1 MNKIGTV
8 IGFTFRNK
16 VKTKAFIITTLV
28 LAIIMSIAINIPYF
42 IQLFSGEDLKD
53 GASGESTKIGL
64 IYGQQA
70 ELAEQLDSY
79 WKAQNNEDLTLVK
92 YDTADIQV
100 LQNDIEEGIIEG
112 YLQFTEDTNV
122 IFPAVIYASEEGEQL
137 NPIAQA
143 ELTGALQ
150 TVKTQSIVKDS
161 LTPEQIAELG
171 TPVQFNTESV
181 SLASGIDNKTATEEN
196 EAQEILNFGVVYV
209 LIILFF
215 FTTMTTGNMIASEV
229 TTEKSSRIMEILI
242 TSVSPL
248 TQMFG
253 KIIGMFLVGLTQIA
267 TFILV
272 LVANL
277 LMPQN
282 KQLLADFD
290 LNLSQVSLDVLI
302 YGFIFYV
309 LGYFLYAV
317 LFAAVGSIV
326 SRTEDLGQAVMPI
339 TMLSLA
345 AFYIGTF
352 SISVPNSVL
361 MKVSSFIPFF
371 SPTTMIVRI
380 GIGEVAVWEIW
391 ASILALV
398 VFIIFF
404 GWLSAKIYRTGVLM
418 YGKRPTMKEIRKAM
432 KAYKI

>member
-1 MNKIGTV
+1 MSNIWTV

-16 VKTKAFIITTLV
+16 VKTKAFVITTVV
-28 LAIIMSIAINIPYF
+28 LALIMSIAINIPYF
-42 IQLFSGEDLKD
+42 IQLFSGEDLK
-53 GASGESTKIGL
+53 GSSETTRVGL
-64 IYGQQA
+64 VYGQQVENAA
-70 ELAEQLDSY
+70 ELENY
-79 WKAQNNEDLTLVK
+79 WKKQNNDTFTFVK
-92 YDTADIQV
+92 YDTADTQA
-100 LQNDIEEGIIEG
+100 LQKDMEEGIIEG
-112 YLQFTEDTNV
+112 YLQFSDDNTAN
-122 IFPAVIYASEEGEQL
+122 FPSVIYSSADDDDL
-137 NPIAQA
+137 NPVAQS
-143 ELTGALQ
+143 ELVGALQ
-150 TVKTQSIVKDS
+150 AVKTKSIVKDS
-161 LTPEQIAELG
+161 LTDEQVAELSV
-171 TPVQFNTESV
+171 PVEFNTQSINLESGGTGNP
-181 SLASGIDNKTATEEN
+181 APEEGPDKM
-196 EAQEILNFGVVYV
+196 LNFGVVYI

-215 FTTMTTGNMIASEV
+215 FTSMTTGNMIAAEV

-253 KIIGMFLVGLTQIA
+253 KIIGMFLVGLSQIGIFA
-267 TFILV
+267 VV
-272 LVANL
+272 LIANV

-282 KQLLADFD
+282 KQLMADFD
-290 LNLSQVSLDVLI
+290 LNLSQISLDVLI

-352 SISVPNSVL
+352 SISVPNSIL

-380 GIGEVAVWEIW
+380 GIGEVAAWEIW
-391 ASILALV
+391 LSLLALIISIL
-398 VFIIFF
+398 FF

>member
-1 MNKIGTV
+1 MNNLGTV

-28 LAIIMSIAINIPYF
+28 LAIIISIAINIPYF
-42 IQLFSGEDLKD
+42 IQLFTGEDLK
-53 GASGESTKIGL
+53 GETTKIGL
-64 IYGQQA
+64 VYGQQA

-79 WKAQNNEDLTLVK
+79 WKAQNNENLTFVK
-92 YDTADIQV
+92 YDTADTEA
-100 LQNDIEEGIIEG
+100 LQKDIEEGTIEG
-112 YLQFTEDTNV
+112 YIQFTEKDTA
-122 IFPAVIYASEEGEQL
+122 IFPSVTYSSEEGESL
-137 NPIAQA
+137 DPVTQA
-143 ELTGALQ
+143 DLSGALQ
-150 TVKTQSIVKDS
+150 AVKTQSIVKDS
-161 LTPEQIAELG
+161 LTAEQVAELG
-171 TPVQFNTESV
+171 TPVQITTQSANPESTDPDKV
-181 SLASGIDNKTATEEN
+181 APEDGADK
-196 EAQEILNFGVVYV
+196 ILNYGVVYV

-215 FTTMTTGNMIASEV
+215 FTSMTTGNMIAAEV

-253 KIIGMFLVGLTQIA
+253 KILGMFFVGLTQIGI
-267 TFILV
+267 FGLV
-272 LVANL
+272 IVANVY
-277 LMPQN
+277 MPQN

-290 LNLSQVSLDVLI
+290 LNLSQISLDVLI
-302 YGFIFYV
+302 YGFLFYV

-326 SRTEDLGQAVMPI
+326 SRTEDLGQAVMPV

-345 AFYIGTF
+345 AFYIGSF
-352 SISVPNSVL
+352 SMGVPNSIL

-380 GIGEVAVWEIW
+380 GIGEVEAWEIW
-391 ASILALV
+391 VSLLALV
-398 VFIIFF
+398 VSILFF

>member
-1 MNKIGTV
+1 MNNLGTV
-8 IGFTFRNK
+8 IGFTFKNK

-42 IQLFSGEDLKD
+42 IQLFTGEDLK
-53 GASGESTKIGL
+53 GETTKIGL
-64 IYGQQA
+64 VYGQQA

-79 WKAQNNEDLTLVK
+79 WKAQNNEDFTFVK
-92 YDTADIQV
+92 YDTADTEA
-100 LQNDIEEGIIEG
+100 LQKDIEEGTIEG
-112 YLQFTEDTNV
+112 YLQFTEDGTA
-122 IFPAVIYASEEGEQL
+122 IFPSVTYSSEEGESL
-137 NPIAQA
+137 DPVTQA
-143 ELTGALQ
+143 DLSGALQ
-150 TVKTQSIVKDS
+150 AVKTQSIVKDS
-161 LTPEQIAELG
+161 LTAEQVAELG
-171 TPVQFNTESV
+171 TPVQITTQSANPESTDPDKV
-181 SLASGIDNKTATEEN
+181 APEDGADK
-196 EAQEILNFGVVYV
+196 ILNYGVVYV

-215 FTTMTTGNMIASEV
+215 FTSMTTGNMIAAEV

-253 KIIGMFLVGLTQIA
+253 KILGMFFVGLTQIGI
-267 TFILV
+267 FGLV
-272 LVANL
+272 IVANVY
-277 LMPQN
+277 MPQN

-290 LNLSQVSLDVLI
+290 LNLSQISLDVLI
-302 YGFIFYV
+302 YGFLFYV

-326 SRTEDLGQAVMPI
+326 SRTEDLGQAVMPV

-345 AFYIGTF
+345 AFYIGSF
-352 SISVPNSVL
+352 SMGVPDSML

-380 GIGEVAVWEIW
+380 GIGEVAAWEIW
-391 ASILALV
+391 LSLLALV
-398 VFIIFF
+398 VSILFF

-418 YGKRPTMKEIRKAM
+418 YGKRPTMKEIRRAM

>member
-1 MNKIGTV
+1 MNNIGTV

-42 IQLFSGEDLKD
+42 IQLFTGDDLKENT
-53 GASGESTKIGL
+53 GTTQIGL
-64 IYGQQA
+64 VYGQQA
-70 ELAEQLDSY
+70 ELAGQLEDY
-79 WKAQNNEDLTLVK
+79 WKAQNNEDFEFVK
-92 YDTADIQV
+92 YDTAD
-100 LQNDIEEGIIEG
+100 LQILQKDIEEGTIEG
-112 YLQFTEDTNV
+112 YLQFAEDQSA
-122 IFPAVIYASEEGEQL
+122 IFPTVTYSSKDGEYL
-137 NPIAQA
+137 NPVAHA
-143 ELTGALQ
+143 DLTGALQ

-161 LTPEQIAELG
+161 LTTEQVAELG
-171 TPVQFNTESV
+171 IPVQFNTQSV
-181 SLASGIDNKTATEEN
+181 S
-196 EAQEILNFGVVYV
+196 QEISPDDKAGKEDGPDNMLNFGVVYI

-215 FTTMTTGNMIASEV
+215 VTSMTTGNMIAAEV

-242 TSVSPL
+242 TSVSPM

-253 KIIGMFLVGLTQIA
+253 KIIGMFLVGLTQIGV
-267 TFILV
+267 FGLV
-272 LVANL
+272 LVANI

-282 KQLLADFD
+282 KQLMADFD

-345 AFYIGTF
+345 AFYTGTF
-352 SISVPNSVL
+352 SIGVPNSML

-380 GIGEVAVWEIW
+380 GIGEVSAWEIW
-391 ASILALV
+391 LSLLAL
-398 VFIIFF
+398 IISIMFF

>member
-1 MNKIGTV
+1 MNNIRTV

-42 IQLFSGEDLKD
+42 IQLFTGEDLK
-53 GASGESTKIGL
+53 EHKETTRVGL
-64 IYGQQA
+64 VYGQQA
-70 ELAEQLDSY
+70 ELAGQLESY
-79 WKAQNNEDLTLVK
+79 WKAQNNEDFTFVK
-92 YDTADIQV
+92 YDTADVQA
-100 LQNDIEEGIIEG
+100 LQKDIEEGTIEG
-112 YLQFTEDTNV
+112 YLEFAEDNTV
-122 IFPAVIYASEEGEQL
+122 IFPVVNYSSKDGEYL
-137 NPIAQA
+137 NPVAHADLI
-143 ELTGALQ
+143 GALQ

-161 LTPEQIAELG
+161 LTAEQVAELG
-171 TPVQFNTESV
+171 IPVQFNTQSV
-181 SLASGIDNKTATEEN
+181 NPETSTDDKAVKEDGPDKM
-196 EAQEILNFGVVYV
+196 LNFGLVYL

-215 FTTMTTGNMIASEV
+215 FTSMTTGNMIAAEV

-267 TFILV
+267 IFGLV
-272 LVANL
+272 LVANV

-282 KQLLADFD
+282 KQLMADFD
-290 LNLSQVSLDVLI
+290 LNLSQISLDVLI

-352 SISVPNSVL
+352 SISVPNSIL

-380 GIGEVAVWEIW
+380 GIGEVAAWEIW
-391 ASILALV
+391 MSLLALII
-398 VFIIFF
+398 FILFF

>member
-1 MNKIGTV
+1 MNKNKLGTV

-16 VKTKAFIITTLV
+16 VKTKAFLITTLV
-28 LAIIMSIAINIPYF
+28 LAIIISIAINIPYL
-42 IQLFSGEDLKD
+42 IQLFTGEDLKSE
-53 GASGESTKIGL
+53 GTKIGL
-64 IYGQQA
+64 VYGQQV
-70 ELAEQLDSY
+70 ELAGQLDSY
-79 WKAQNNEDLTLVK
+79 WKEQNNDEFTFMK
-92 YDTADIQV
+92 YDTSDAAV
-100 LQNDIEEGIIEG
+100 LKKDIEDGKIDG
-112 YLQFTEDTNV
+112 YLEF
-122 IFPAVIYASEEGEQL
+122 SEEQATLFPSVVYSSNEDDGL

-143 ELTGALQ
+143 ELSAALQ
-150 TVKTQSIVKDS
+150 AVKMQVIVKDS
-161 LTPEQIAELG
+161 LTAEQIAELK
-171 TPVQFNTESV
+171 TPVQFDAQNINANPN
-181 SLASGIDNKTATEEN
+181 ASTVVEEKD
-196 EAQEILNFGVVYV
+196 EAAEMMEFGVVYL

-215 FTTMTTGNMIASEV
+215 FTSMTTGNMIAAEV

-253 KIIGMFLVGLTQIA
+253 KVIGMFLVGLTQIV

-272 LVANL
+272 IIGNL

-282 KQLLADFD
+282 KELLADFNID
-290 LNLSQVSLDVLI
+290 LSQVSIDVI
-302 YGFIFYV
+302 VYGFLFYV

-345 AFYIGTF
+345 AFYIGSF
-352 SISVPNSVL
+352 SMGAPDSML
-361 MKVSSFIPFF
+361 MKVSSFIPFL

-380 GIGEVAVWEIW
+380 GIGEIAMWEIW
-391 ASILALV
+391 VSILIMLV
-398 VFIIFF
+398 SILFF

-418 YGKRPTMKEIRKAM
+418 YGKRPTIKELRKAM